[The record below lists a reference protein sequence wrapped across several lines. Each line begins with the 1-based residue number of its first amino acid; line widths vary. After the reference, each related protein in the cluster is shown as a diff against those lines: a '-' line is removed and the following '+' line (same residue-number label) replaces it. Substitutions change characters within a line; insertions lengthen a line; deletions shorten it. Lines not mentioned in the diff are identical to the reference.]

1 MATTTNYSLP
11 LIESSEY
18 SSKLFSDF
26 VAMLCGNS
34 NSSALVMIDA
44 LLKGKAS
51 LIDGKVPSNEL
62 PSYVDDVIEGYLS
75 SGTFYST
82 KSGSTYSDALT
93 GETGKIYVDKDSNS
107 TYRWSGSQYVQVGGT
122 DKLLFTNVTASN
134 WVSDNT
140 YSDYGYKCDITCNGI
155 TSSSIVHIMFDIT
168 EATSGD
174 YAPVCVT
181 SSNTVTIYG
190 KVNTS
195 ITIPTIKEI

>member
-62 PSYVDDVIEGYLS
+62 PSYVDDIFI
-75 SGTFYST
+75 TFYRIFAICT
-82 KSGSTYSDALT
+82 LLTMSGLHLISRLAD
-93 GETGKIYVDKDSNS
+93 
-107 TYRWSGSQYVQVGGT
+107 
-122 DKLLFTNVTASN
+122 TASPDTN
-134 WVSDNT
+134 
-140 YSDYGYKCDITCNGI
+140 
-155 TSSSIVHIMFDIT
+155 
-168 EATSGD
+168 
-174 YAPVCVT
+174 
-181 SSNTVTIYG
+181 
-190 KVNTS
+190 
-195 ITIPTIKEI
+195 

>member
-93 GETGKIYVDKDSNS
+93 GETGKCKTANSNS
-107 TYRWSGSQYVQVGGT
+107 IAYTS
-122 DKLLFTNVTASN
+122 
-134 WVSDNT
+134 
-140 YSDYGYKCDITCNGI
+140 TCQ
-155 TSSSIVHIMFDIT
+155 
-168 EATSGD
+168 
-174 YAPVCVT
+174 
-181 SSNTVTIYG
+181 
-190 KVNTS
+190 
-195 ITIPTIKEI
+195 